1 MVWFFA
7 KGNDSVRIETRFDN
21 TAREFV
27 LEVVWPDRPLAT
39 ERFSNLDKFQS
50 RVLALE
56 AQLEAEA
63 WAQVGNAAIQ
73 PHGWRGP
80 FTN

>member
-1 MVWFFA
+1 VFREGA
-7 KGNDSVRIETRFDN
+7 DDSVRIETRFDN
-21 TAREFV
+21 ATREFV
-27 LEVVWPDRPLAT
+27 LEVTWPGRPFAT
-39 ERFSNLDKFQS
+39 ERFSNVDRFQS

-63 WAQVGNAAIQ
+63 WAQAGSAAIQ

>member
-7 KGNDSVRIETRFDN
+7 RGHDSVRIETRFDN
-21 TAREFV
+21 ATREFV
-27 LEVVWPDRPLAT
+27 LEVTWPGRPLAT
-39 ERFSNLDKFQS
+39 ERFSNPGTFQS

-63 WAQVGNAAIQ
+63 WAQIGNTTIQ